1 MAANKKRADGLA
13 VLTGLHNLDPNKQKP
28 VEERPIEEK
37 PAPQPEIMKEPKANV
52 TPRKKKR
59 APGRPFKYDEN
70 EVVEVLGVRIPDYQM
85 RFLEEN
91 CGRYGGKTG
100 YIRHIIEEEMKR
112 INCGKLQ

>member
-28 VEERPIEEK
+28 VEEK
-37 PAPQPEIMKEPKANV
+37 PAPEPVKIEEPKKP
-52 TPRKKKR
+52 TPAKKKR
-59 APGRPFKYDEN
+59 APGRPFKYDAN

-112 INCGKLQ
+112 VNK

>member
-1 MAANKKRADGLA
+1 MRRDGTMLFS
-13 VLTGLHNLDPNKQKP
+13 GLSNIDPAMQKP
-28 VEERPIEEK
+28 AEEKPIEKPIEEK
-37 PAPQPEIMKEPKANV
+37 PAPQPEIKKEPKAKV

-112 INCGKLQ
+112 VNSK